1 MKNLK
6 YILLLVFF
14 ISSCGLKGQLKDF
27 ENSIFFIVDKKSKN
41 VTYKEGK
48 IKGDFEIEIKCN
60 YFKDTEDI
68 YDDEYAKIY
77 FHFEQN
83 EKTVEEK
90 EIYIDRAILRK
101 IQTVDVEWVAQQESR
116 ETMAKKVPWNWLF
129 EKGPNFVIFKEDLL
143 SKDNKIKAYHV
154 GCGEGDIEW

>member
-27 ENSIFFIVDKKSKN
+27 EDSIFFIVDKKSKN

-68 YDDEYAKIY
+68 YDDEYAKFY
-77 FHFEQN
+77 FYFEQN
-83 EKTVEEK
+83 EETVEGK

-101 IQTVDVEWVAQQESR
+101 VQIVDTEWVAQQESR
-116 ETMAKKVPWNWLF
+116 ETMSKKVPWDWWW
-129 EKGPNFVIFKEDLL
+129 KRGPHLVVFKEDLL
-143 SKDNKIKAYHV
+143 AKNKSL
-154 GCGEGDIEW
+154 CS